1 MKMQKLSELY
11 KFSSGLMLKFHAF
24 NCDEALTS
32 ASVRKFIDD
41 DLFMQAL
48 WLTSK
53 DLHEA
58 VLNIDAIT
66 DAKKREKLE
75 LTLAKFINRVNTG
88 DMPAGLFGG
97 YAPVSLGA
105 ETSLNLNET
114 HQHTK
119 LNPAAIYS
127 ICLGLLNDDAIRP
140 LLSYHANKTLY
151 THNKE
156 YRKIDGQ
163 TLQYAKCRTTSI
175 AVSDDVKHIIEFCQV
190 ERPYCD
196 LLEFITHTFGM
207 KADGA
212 AKRLNELIDSQ
223 VLWSELE
230 PRFYANEY
238 IDHAICVLNR
248 IAPNTSSANTY
259 LAGFDAIK
267 QVLNCADSV
276 ITKNNKIAMILKN
289 LIGEVSGGTFLQVDY
304 FRQGATATL
313 DEAYTDKLLNAIDM
327 LNNITPKPKHSDL
340 ENFVKRFKQRYH
352 EQEVPLMQVLDP
364 ETGIGYHSEKKDK
377 QAQVN
382 INGTSYPATVKW
394 LISQVVNNPASE
406 VIDLPKALVG
416 HVDMDDEHELPPS
429 FSVVFRVSDDE
440 QPLIYLESC
449 GKPTGNAIFNRLAS
463 AEKSFKQ
470 IVAEIA
476 ETEAYIYDPAL
487 VAEIV
492 HSPSDSLGSFIPGT
506 PRGYQAP
513 LTDAQGNGK
522 PEVYL
527 NDLMVTVK
535 NNEVV
540 LRSVSLNRRVIPA
553 TTNAG
558 NYGLNNLAVYRFLDD
573 IKQQSAKQQLGINL
587 DILPTLGVTKTP
599 RIVYE
604 GVILA
609 LKTWYINNTAITE
622 LQQAIT
628 GDYDKAWERF
638 LNYWQLPD
646 TFTYADADNE
656 LVVHT
661 TSRLEV
667 VAWLSSCKKKQQIVL
682 KEYIGSSSNIILKK
696 KEEKQIA
703 TQFVGVLKRG
713 EKTPENRYATATPL
727 SANIAKRQFFPGDE
741 WLYVKLYCGL
751 KTADQVIGNELIQLS
766 KKLYHEDL
774 IDQWFYVR
782 HADPEPHIRFRVHL
796 ASVFALGRVIQSI
809 NNTFSELIKSK
820 QIWKVQFDTYE
831 RELER
836 YGEASI
842 ELVEQLFF
850 NDSLAIASLLS
861 RMDMTD
867 NFDEARWLWG
877 LLSIDRLLGDFELDT
892 TQKIAVMELLA
903 KSSHQEDADDNLLT
917 RQLAFRYRHYRGRIE
932 SLFAVGGDVV
942 GEDLLRFRS
951 LNNRPAALLLSELI
965 SSNTVPQDLNL
976 LLISLVQMSMN
987 RLFKTKQRVHE
998 LFVYD
1003 FLLLYYQSTQQQ
1015 QQEGNLVVNA
1025 QNQYFTD
1032 RPYLR

>member
-1 MKMQKLSELY
+1 
-11 KFSSGLMLKFHAF
+11 MLRFHAF
-24 NCDEALTS
+24 NCNEALTS
-32 ASVRKFIDD
+32 ASVRQFINDD
-41 DLFMQAL
+41 AFMQAL

-53 DLHEA
+53 DLYEA
-58 VLNIDAIT
+58 VSNIDAIT
-66 DAKKREKLE
+66 DVKKRDKLE
-75 LTLAKFINRVNTG
+75 LTLTKFINRVNTG
-88 DMPAGLFGG
+88 DMPVGLFGG
-97 YAPVSLGA
+97 YAPVTLGNQ
-105 ETSLNLNET
+105 TNLNLNKT
-114 HQHTK
+114 YQHTR

-127 ICLGLLNDDAIRP
+127 ICLGLLKDDAIRP
-140 LLSYHANKTLY
+140 LLSYQVNKTLY
-151 THNKE
+151 THNQG
-156 YRKIDGQ
+156 YRKIDAQ
-163 TLQYAKCRTTSI
+163 TLQYGKCRTSSI
-175 AVSDDVKHIIEFCQV
+175 RASSDLKDVIEFCQV
-190 ERPYCD
+190 ERPYAE
-196 LLEFITHTFGM
+196 LLGFIIHALGM
-207 KADGA
+207 KADSA
-212 AKRLNELIDSQ
+212 AKRLNELIDAQ

-230 PRFYANEY
+230 PRVYGDEY
-238 IDHAICVLNR
+238 LDHAINVLNR
-248 IAPNTSSANTY
+248 IAPNADEANNY
-259 LAGFDAIK
+259 LAGFEAIK
-267 QVLNCADSV
+267 CVLNCADSV
-276 ITKNNKIAMILKN
+276 IIKNNKIAMILKN
-289 LIGEVSGGTFLQVDY
+289 LIGDVSGGTFLQVDY

-313 DEAYTDKLLNAIDM
+313 DEAHTDKLLDAIDM
-327 LNNITPKPKHSDL
+327 LNNITPRPKHSDL
-340 ENFVKRFKQRYH
+340 ENFIKRFKQRYN
-352 EQEVPLMQVLDP
+352 EQEVPLMQALDP
-364 ETGIGYHSEKKDK
+364 ETGIGYSCEKKEK
-377 QAQVN
+377 HAQVN
-382 INGTSYPATVKW
+382 LNGTSYPAAVKW
-394 LISQVVNNPASE
+394 LISQVVNNPGSE
-406 VIDLPKALVG
+406 VIDLPKELIG
-416 HVDMDDEHELPPS
+416 HVDADNEHELPPS
-429 FSVVFRVSDDE
+429 FSVTFRISDGDD
-440 QPLIYLESC
+440 PLIYLESC
-449 GKPTGNAIFNRLAS
+449 GKPSGNAVFNRLAS

-476 ETEAYIYDPAL
+476 ETESYIYDPAL

-492 HSPSDSLGSFIPGT
+492 HSPSDSLGNFTPGAFRT
-506 PRGYQAP
+506 YQTTV
-513 LTDAQGNGK
+513 TDGDGNER

-527 NDLMVTVK
+527 DDLMVAVK
-535 NNEVV
+535 GNEIV
-540 LRSVSLNRRVIPA
+540 LRSVSLNRRIIPA
-553 TTNAG
+553 ITNAG
-558 NYGLNNLAVYRFLDD
+558 NYGLNTLPVYRFLDD
-573 IKQQSAKQQLGINL
+573 IRQQGAKQQLGINL

-604 GVILA
+604 GVILS
-609 LKTWYINNTAITE
+609 LKTWYINNAALAELQHAITS
-622 LQQAIT
+622 
-628 GDYDKAWERF
+628 DYDKAWDRF

-646 TFTYADADNE
+646 IFTFTDIDTE

-661 TSRLEV
+661 KSRLEV

-682 KEYIGSSSNIILKK
+682 KEYIGSSNNIILKK
-696 KEEKQIA
+696 KDEKPVA

-713 EKTPENRYATATPL
+713 EKTPENRYAAAAPL

-751 KTADQVIGNELIQLS
+751 KTADHVIGNELIQLS

-782 HADPEPHIRFRVHL
+782 HTDPEPHIRFRVHL

-809 NNTFSELIKSK
+809 NNTFSELIRSK

-892 TQKIAVMELLA
+892 TQKIAVMQLLA
-903 KSSHQEDADDNLLT
+903 KSSHQEEADDNLLT
-917 RQLAFRYRHYRGRIE
+917 RQLEFRYRHYRGRIE
-932 SLFAVGGDVV
+932 SLFAVGGDVI

-951 LNNRPAALLLSELI
+951 HNNRPAALLLSELI

-1003 FLLLYYQSTQQQ
+1003 FLLIYYQSTQQQ

>member
-1 MKMQKLSELY
+1 
-11 KFSSGLMLKFHAF
+11 MLRFHAF
-24 NCDEALTS
+24 NCEDALTS

-41 DLFMQAL
+41 EHFMQAL

-53 DLHEA
+53 DLYDA
-58 VLNIDAIT
+58 VLSIDTIT
-66 DAKKREKLE
+66 DARKREKLE

-88 DMPAGLFGG
+88 NMPAGLFGG

-105 ETSLNLNET
+105 ETNLQLDNAYQYT
-114 HQHTK
+114 R
-119 LNPAAIYS
+119 LNPATIYS
-127 ICLGLLNDDAIRP
+127 ICLGLLNDNAIRS
-140 LLSYHANKTLY
+140 LLSYRVNKTLY
-151 THNKE
+151 TYNKG
-156 YRKIDGQ
+156 YRKIDAHAS
-163 TLQYAKCRTTSI
+163 QYGKCKTSSI
-175 AVSDDVKHIIEFCQV
+175 SSSPDLKRVIEFCAA
-190 ERPYCD
+190 ERSYAD
-196 LLEFITHTFGM
+196 LIDFITNKMGVQ
-207 KADGA
+207 A
-212 AKRLNELIDSQ
+212 ASAAQWLNELIDTQ

-230 PRFYANEY
+230 PRVYGDGY
-238 IDHAICVLNR
+238 LDHAIQVLNR
-248 IAPNTSSANTY
+248 VAPNTGTADRY
-259 LAGFDAIK
+259 LSGLNIIK
-267 QVLNCADSV
+267 QTLNCTDSV

-304 FRQGATATL
+304 FRHDANATL
-313 DEAYTDKLLNAIDM
+313 DEAYTDKLLDAIDM
-327 LNNITPKPKHSDL
+327 LNNITPRPRHSDL
-340 ENFVKRFKQRYH
+340 ENFIKRFKQRYH
-352 EQEVPLMQVLDP
+352 EQEVPLMQALDQ
-364 ETGIGYHSEKKDK
+364 ETGIGYGSEKKE
-377 QAQVN
+377 QSANVN
-382 INGTSYPATVKW
+382 INGAGYPAAVKW
-394 LISQVVNNPASE
+394 LIGQVVNNPGKE
-406 VIDLPKALVG
+406 VINLPKALVG
-416 HVDMDDEHELPPS
+416 HVDMDNEHDLPPS
-429 FSVVFRVSDDE
+429 FSVTFRISDDKE
-440 QPLIYLESC
+440 PLIYLESC
-449 GKPTGNAIFNRLAS
+449 GKPNGNTVFNRLAT

-470 IVAEIA
+470 IVAEIT
-476 ETEAYIYDPAL
+476 ETESYIYDPAL
-487 VAEIV
+487 VAEVI
-492 HSPSDSLGSFIPGT
+492 HSPSDSLGNFTPGAFRSYQT
-506 PRGYQAP
+506 PVADGE
-513 LTDAQGNGK
+513 GNDR

-527 NDLMVTVK
+527 NDLMVAVK
-535 NNEVV
+535 DNEIV
-540 LRSVSLNRRVIPA
+540 LRSVSLNRRIIPA
-553 TTNAG
+553 VAQAG
-558 NYGLNNLAVYRFLDD
+558 NYGLNTLPVYRFLDD
-573 IKQQSAKQQLGINL
+573 TRQQGAKQQLGINL

-609 LKTWYINNTAITE
+609 LKTWYINNAAILE
-622 LQQAIT
+622 LQQAIAH
-628 GDYDKAWERF
+628 DYDKAWEQF

-646 TFTYADADNE
+646 TFVYTDTDNE
-656 LVVHT
+656 LVVRSK
-661 TSRLEV
+661 SRLEV
-667 VAWLSSCKKKQQIVL
+667 VAWLSSCKKKQQIIL
-682 KEYIGSSSNIILKK
+682 KEYIGNSNNIILKK
-696 KEEKQIA
+696 KDEKTVG
-703 TQFVGVLKRG
+703 TQFVAVLKRG
-713 EKTPENRYATATPL
+713 EKTPENRYAATTPL

-751 KTADQVIGNELIQLS
+751 KTADNVIGNELIQLS

-809 NNTFSELIKSK
+809 NNAFSALIKSK

-877 LLSIDRLLGDFELDT
+877 LLSIDRLLSDFELDT
-892 TQKIAVMELLA
+892 NQKITVMKLLA
-903 KSSHQEDADDNLLT
+903 KSSHPDDNDQADNLLT
-917 RQLAFRYRHYRGRIE
+917 RQLSFRYRHYRGRIE
-932 SLFAVGGDVV
+932 SLFAVGGDVI

-951 LNNRPAALLLSELI
+951 LNNRPAASLLSELI
-965 SSNTVPQDLNL
+965 SSHTVPQDLNL
-976 LLISLVQMSMN
+976 LLISLIQMSMN

-1015 QQEGNLVVNA
+1015 HEPESSYVVNA